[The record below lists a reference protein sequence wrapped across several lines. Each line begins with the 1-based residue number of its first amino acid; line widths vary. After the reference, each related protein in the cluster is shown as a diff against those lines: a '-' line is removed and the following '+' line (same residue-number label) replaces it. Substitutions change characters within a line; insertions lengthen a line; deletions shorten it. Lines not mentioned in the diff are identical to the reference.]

1 MKTLLWSCTLF
12 LIASTF
18 ATAQSFQASAKL
30 YTNLLLSEPLPEL
43 FDYEG
48 NSAVRF
54 KVTPAFHLYSEEKWK
69 YHELEISNLRFK
81 NHERQLEDVRET
93 LVGLRYEYGWVMD
106 MNTGID
112 GLQLMLGISSRFF
125 YHRQAFS
132 PNISNELEESET
144 AIKAIIGLVPRA
156 NYRINDQ
163 FSLDFN
169 ISVSSLSV
177 GTERQYFNN
186 PFLTGQS
193 RVQSNFNT
201 DFLFIDDVTLRLGI
215 VYQL

>member
-1 MKTLLWSCTLF
+1 MKTLYWFFALVLF
-12 LIASTF
+12 TSTF
-18 ATAQSFQASAKL
+18 VTAQNFQASAKL

-43 FDYEG
+43 FDYED
-48 NSAVRF
+48 NSSVRF

-81 NHERQLEDVRET
+81 KHERQLEDVQET
-93 LVGLRYEYGWVMD
+93 LVGLRYEYGWIMD

-125 YHRQAFS
+125 YHRQAFT

-144 AIKAIIGLVPRA
+144 AVKAIIGMVPRL
-156 NYRINDQ
+156 NYQINDQ
-163 FSLDFN
+163 FALDFN
-169 ISVSSLSV
+169 VSLSALSV
-177 GTERQYFNN
+177 GTERKYFNN
-186 PFLTGQS
+186 SFLTGQS
-193 RVQSNFNT
+193 RVQSDFNT
-201 DFLFIDDVTLRLGI
+201 DFLLIDDVTLRLGI